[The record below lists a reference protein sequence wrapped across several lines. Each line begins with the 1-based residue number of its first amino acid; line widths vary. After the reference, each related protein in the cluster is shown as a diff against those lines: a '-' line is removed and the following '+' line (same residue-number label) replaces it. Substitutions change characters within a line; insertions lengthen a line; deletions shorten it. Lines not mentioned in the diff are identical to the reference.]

1 MSLRTR
7 RPRPNSLSPSSGF
20 TLVEVLVALIV
31 LSIGMLG
38 IAALYLESLRA
49 SRQAL
54 VRTQAVTL
62 ASDIADQIRANRAPA
77 NAYDC
82 GGTCDAGEGVG
93 LAITD
98 LNTWRTAVAA
108 QLPGGTS
115 SITYAAAAA
124 NAPNIYVVTVSWT
137 EIGYANPLTYQLR
150 VEI

>member
-1 MSLRTR
+1 MTKHSFTS
-7 RPRPNSLSPSSGF
+7 RPLQAGF

-38 IAALYLESLRA
+38 IAALYLDTLRA

-62 ASDIADQIRANRAPA
+62 AADIADRIRSNRTTA

-82 GGTCDAGEGVG
+82 GGTCEADEGVG
-93 LAITD
+93 LAVEDI
-98 LNTWRTAVAA
+98 NAWRTAVEA
-108 QLPGGTS
+108 QLPGGAA
-115 SITYAAAAA
+115 SIVYAAAAP
-124 NAPNIYVVTVSWT
+124 NAPDIYTITLSWT
-137 EIGYANPLTYQLR
+137 EVGYENPLTYQLR

>member
-1 MSLRTR
+1 VTIH
-7 RPRPNSLSPSSGF
+7 SSGARSSQAGF

-38 IAALYLESLRA
+38 IAALYLDTLRA

-62 ASDIADQIRANRAPA
+62 ASDIADRIRSNRTIV

-82 GGTCDAGEGVG
+82 AGACAAGEGVG
-93 LAITD
+93 AMAIGD
-98 LNTWRTAVAA
+98 INAWRTAVEA
-108 QLPGGTS
+108 QLPGGAA
-115 SITYAAAAA
+115 SITYTAALP
-124 NAPNIYVVTVSWT
+124 NAPDIYVVSLSWT
-137 EIGYANPLTYQLR
+137 EVGYANPLTYQLR

>member
-1 MSLRTR
+1 MTTHALW
-7 RPRPNSLSPSSGF
+7 PRPSSQAGF

-38 IAALYLESLRA
+38 IAALYLDTLRA

-62 ASDIADQIRANRAPA
+62 ASDIADRIRSNRTIA

-82 GGTCDAGEGVG
+82 GGTCVAGVG
-93 LAITD
+93 GDAMAIAD
-98 LNTWRTAVAA
+98 IDAWRMAVET
-108 QLPGGTS
+108 QLPGGAA
-115 SITYAAAAA
+115 SIVYAAAAP
-124 NAPNIYVVTVSWT
+124 NAPDIYTITLSWS
-137 EIGYANPLTYQLR
+137 EVGYDDPLTYQIR

>member
-1 MSLRTR
+1 VTIHCFRA
-7 RPRPNSLSPSSGF
+7 RPSQAGF

-38 IAALYLESLRA
+38 IAALYLDTLRA

-62 ASDIADQIRANRAPA
+62 AADIADRIRSNRTTA

-82 GGTCDAGEGVG
+82 GGTCEEDEGVG
-93 LAITD
+93 LAVEDI
-98 LNTWRTAVAA
+98 NAWRTAVEA
-108 QLPGGTS
+108 QLPGGAA
-115 SITYAAAAA
+115 SITYTAAAP
-124 NAPNIYVVTVSWT
+124 NAPDVYIVSLSWT
-137 EIGYANPLTYQLR
+137 EVGYTDPLSYQLR

>member
-1 MSLRTR
+1 MNQRPMRSLKY
-7 RPRPNSLSPSSGF
+7 RPANAAGF

-54 VRTQAVTL
+54 VRTEAVVL
-62 ASDIADQIRANRAPA
+62 ASDIADRIRANRAPE

-82 GGTCDAGEGVG
+82 GGTCEAGEGIG

-98 LNTWRTAVAA
+98 INAWRTAVAT
-108 QLPGGTS
+108 QLPGGAA
-115 SITYAAAAA
+115 SITFAAAAA
-124 NAPNIYVVTVSWT
+124 NAPNIYLVTVSWT
-137 EIGYANPLTYQLR
+137 EIGYANALTYQLR